1 MVAKENKADIGV
13 IIGRFQINRLH
24 DAHKALIDSVLE
36 KHSKVILFLGVAK
49 SIGTRKN
56 PLDFASRKVMIE
68 EQYSDK
74 LSVILPLMDMKDD
87 LLWSKQVDE
96 KIREVFS
103 MGSVILYGSRDSFIP
118 HYHGKFNTCELE
130 AAHRVSATDVRK
142 EVSNIVE
149 RSEEFRAGVIYS
161 AYNTFPH
168 VYPTVDVAIVKE
180 ETGEVLLGRKPYEE
194 KFRFIGGFTDVEDE
208 NYETAARR
216 EVHEETGV
224 DVGDPQYLGSTRV
237 DDWRYRSNKDRGIIT
252 LFFKAVYVSGN
263 PKAQDDI
270 VEVVWKDISKLTES
284 DMVTEHGK
292 LLNILKKSL

>member
-1 MVAKENKADIGV
+1 MVVKENKADIGV

-24 DAHKALIDSVLE
+24 DAHRSLIDSVLE

-68 EQYSDK
+68 EEYGDK
-74 LSVILPLMDMKDD
+74 ISAILPLMDMKNDMM
-87 LLWSKQVDE
+87 WSRQVDE

-118 HYHGKFNTCELE
+118 YYTGRFNTCELE
-130 AAHRVSATDVRK
+130 AADKVSATDVRK
-142 EVSNIVE
+142 EVSNIIE
-149 RSEEFRAGVIYS
+149 KSEAFRAGVIYS
-161 AYNTFPH
+161 AYSTFPH

-180 ETGEVLLGRKPYEE
+180 KTSEVLLGRKPYEE

-208 NYETAARR
+208 NYEMAARR
-216 EVHEETGV
+216 ESVEETGLEI
-224 DVGDPQYLGSTRV
+224 GTPQYLGSARV

-252 LFFKAVYVSGN
+252 LFFKAPYIYGT
-263 PKAQDDI
+263 PKANDDI
-270 VEVVWKDISKLTES
+270 AEVKWFSIDDLTE
-284 DMVTEHGK
+284 DNLVGEHVK
-292 LLNILKKSL
+292 LLKFLK

>member
-1 MVAKENKADIGV
+1 MIVKENKADIGV

-24 DAHKALIDSVLE
+24 DAHRALIDSVLE

-49 SIGTRKN
+49 SLGTRKN
-56 PLDFASRKVMIE
+56 PLDFASRKVMIDE
-68 EQYSDK
+68 EYSDK

-96 KIREVFS
+96 KIREAFS

-130 AAHRVSATDVRK
+130 AAHKVSATEVRD
-142 EVSNIVE
+142 EVSKKVV
-149 RSEEFRAGVIYS
+149 RSEHFRAGVIYS

-168 VYPTVDVAIVKE
+168 VFPTVDVAIVKE

-224 DVGDPQYLGSTRV
+224 DVGNPQYLGSARV

-252 LFFKAVYVSGN
+252 LFFKAPYVYGN

-270 VEVVWKDISKLTES
+270 VEVRWFQISDLTE
-284 DMVTEHGK
+284 DNLVGEHVK
-292 LLNILKKSL
+292 LLKFLK